1 MGYMFIS
8 RVSRR
13 SRILMSMLAMILL
26 PGLTVLTAHAAGP
39 NLIANPSA
47 ETAGTPTSVPANW
60 FQGGWGTNTSTYTW
74 RTDGK
79 DSARSLGINVAS
91 YASGD
96 AKWMSSPIT
105 LKPNTQY
112 KLSDWYI
119 SNVATSL
126 ELSYT
131 STTGAVSY
139 AWLTDTT
146 ASATWKEASVTFTT
160 PSNVKTATFYHLI
173 NRVGN
178 LQTDSYYL
186 EDLSTP
192 PTGTPPTVSITAPA
206 NGATVSGTQVVN
218 ANASDSTGVA
228 GVQFKVDDNNIGAE
242 DTTAPYS
249 ANLDTTTLTNGS
261 HSISAVARNTG
272 SLTATATVA
281 VTVTNTTTP
290 PPPTGGNLILNPSVE
305 TAASATA
312 PASWSSNK
320 WGTNTTQFS
329 YLNTGHAGSRSLKVT
344 TSGYASGDA
353 KWSFA
358 NVPVTPGR
366 TYMYSN
372 WYQSTTDTELN
383 AAVTMTNNTIQYF
396 YLATVPTSSV
406 WKQVSAP
413 FAVPAN
419 AKSITIYQALAKNG
433 SVTTDDYSLTEYTP
447 QGFSQG
453 LVSLTFDDGWRN
465 QHTNAAPALDT
476 RNMDATFYL
485 LTNTV
490 TFPDY
495 MTVAQMQSLKDRGH
509 ELDSHTISHPH
520 LTQLSAANLT
530 NELAGSQSQ
539 LRTWFGTAG
548 VADDFASPYGEYNSN
563 VLTEIKKYYRSH
575 RSTDVGFNTKDT
587 FDIYNIK
594 VQNILRTT
602 TAAQVDTWVKQ
613 AQREK
618 SWLVLVYH
626 EVGTPLQDN
635 TYGTSAATFTSHLNA
650 IQAAGIPV
658 RTVGQAIA
666 ELQPQL

>member
-1 MGYMFIS
+1 MS
-8 RVSRR
+8 NVSKR
-13 SRILMSMLAMILL
+13 SGILIGMLAMVILPL
-26 PGLTVLTAHAAGP
+26 LTVLNSFAAGP

-60 FQGGWGTNTSTYTW
+60 TQGGWGTNNSTYTW

-79 DSARSLGINVAS
+79 DGARSLGINVAS
-91 YASGD
+91 YSNGD
-96 AKWMSSPIT
+96 AKWMSSPVT

-139 AWLTDTT
+139 AWLGDVT
-146 ASATWKEASVTFTT
+146 ASNTWKEASATFTT
-160 PSNVKTATFYHLI
+160 PANVKTATFYHLI
-173 NRVGN
+173 SRVGS
-178 LQTDSYYL
+178 LQTDAYYL

-192 PTGTPPTVSITAPA
+192 PTGTPPTVSITTPV
-206 NGATVSGTQVVN
+206 NNATVSGTQTVS

-228 GVQFKVDDNNIGAE
+228 GVQFKVDGNNIGAE

-249 ANLDTTTLTNGS
+249 ASLNSTTLTNGS

-272 SLTATATVA
+272 GLTATATA
-281 VTVTNTTTP
+281 TVTVNNTTTP
-290 PPPTGGNLILNPSVE
+290 PPTGTNFIVNPSVE
-305 TAASATA
+305 TAANATT

-329 YLNTGHAGSRSLKVT
+329 YLTTGHTGSRSVKVT
-344 TSGYASGDA
+344 TSGYVNGDA

-358 NVPVTPGR
+358 NVPVTPGKA
-366 TYMYSN
+366 YLFSN
-372 WYQSTTDTELN
+372 WYQSTADTELN
-383 AAVTMTNNTIQYF
+383 AAVTMTNNSIQYF
-396 YLATVPTSSV
+396 SLGTVPVSST
-406 WKQVSAP
+406 WKQSKAIFTAP
-413 FAVPAN
+413 TN
-419 AKSITIYQALAKNG
+419 AKSVTIYQALAKNG
-433 SVTTDDYSLTEYTP
+433 NVTTDDYSLTEYIP
-447 QGFSQG
+447 QGFNQG
-453 LVSLTFDDGWRN
+453 LVSITLDDGWRN
-465 QHTNAAPALDT
+465 QHTNAAPALDA

-539 LRTWFGTAG
+539 LRTWFGAAG

-587 FDIYNIK
+587 IDIYNIK
-594 VQNILRTT
+594 VQNILSST
-602 TAAQVDTWVKQ
+602 TAAQVNTWVQQ
-613 AQREK
+613 AKNDK

-626 EVGTPLQDN
+626 EVGSPLQDP
-635 TYGTSAATFTSHLNA
+635 TYGTSTTMFTSHLNA

-666 ELQPQL
+666 ELVPQL